1 MKTDKRYW
9 FILIIP
15 IAAIIAIAVFLIP
28 GHKHHD
34 WDDDEEEEEEL
45 RTERSGFDITEED
58 IAAIPEGEPPVWGG
72 NSPAIHEEPVPGIVI
87 DARENAFDHPTTVKF
102 RPATTE
108 EHKELSKAI
117 CQQLPSH
124 SLLFAFDLDAGIE
137 PMHRAPG
144 NFSVELDLE
153 KLDIPE
159 ELWGHLCVCR
169 LDESGIVQQY
179 SRTLSDDGIFRFES
193 SKNCL
198 WAITAMVGTCLANGL
213 TTGLTSKLVWNI
225 IIPVAG
231 AAPYLRRWWSLNS
244 EYGDELV
251 ELGVDDHKLGQFTVG
266 FKPSDTDHPY
276 AEKYLK
282 GIRRIQAIQASLKVK
297 ARNALDNEHRLE
309 REHSFSLWSNS
320 NAVRDSIRY
329 NALLQSMIDNHDEL
343 QKLSMN
349 DTLKTPESIMN
360 ICMMIRFAK
369 SYLKNVARVKEPGD
383 LSRFYFGG
391 STIADDQSGAYKHF
405 LDVCP
410 MIGIDYCSSNGTYIQ
425 KGTGKV
431 QVGTE
436 AEDALKITIAHELFH
451 HHQSAYVWFSLFRS
465 KTWDECT
472 ATVLERDYAKWL
484 YDQDK
489 LSKRPEELEAY
500 YADTKEKEWLFA
512 PLDNSLIIPTDFNL
526 SVVGT
531 VYRTSGLK
539 LLGEIKD
546 MVEGDRPLNYK
557 EAERMLLETLY
568 PMTPLGIPVYMW
580 RDILGFCNGIGQAVT
595 MSYAN
600 CDKGYMLGEFYMY
613 IRDKYKPDARLHD
626 FLMYGTGFTDML
638 LLSAGWNIA
647 NAFKEG
653 FKVGD
658 EFLYRA
664 FEEYCGTVMGEIV
677 KRQKGLMKGDQGKYY
692 RDQAFKPNLPI
703 SREQPIVKLQCWERA
718 GMFACRTAN
727 FMPADSCD
735 LYNLFLVP
743 HMYNGKENA
752 VKAFIL
758 RGDSAY
764 SSTPYYLECDSNG
777 MKSPTSVALLF
788 TDKMKN
794 LDLVVS
800 DYYNAVAFYA
810 PKEKPETEM
819 VSGGVR
825 MKTYELPSDEM
836 MRNNYVTGIAY
847 TVKNN
852 KTGRENTV
860 LKTLVDPDTPV
871 IAIPDWQAG
880 EEADISTYCRWYYQP
895 YANDAAI
902 YYSPKSEEVTANGDA
917 GESAE
922 VVFDQSVRITSM
934 MGDMSL
940 TTVLN
945 MRDAREIGMTE
956 EKRKEINDDY
966 ARSFRC
972 DARLCLRKDGT
983 FTLTIPPISGSFDK
997 TFDGETAHLV
1007 ITTSGATFDGK
1018 GEWYGYDPGNPY
1030 SRLTVDNADME
1041 GTTVT
1046 QRWKV
1051 TGHSENSNGN
1061 YDITFSASGGTYSMS
1076 AEIEDGKCKNLK
1088 ITFSKCHLKGNA
1100 SDDGENASIDED
1112 RENLDIIGHSE

>member
-1 MKTDKRYW
+1 M
-9 FILIIP
+9 LIP
-15 IAAIIAIAVFLIP
+15 VVAIIAIVVFLIP
-28 GHKHHD
+28 RNKHHD
-34 WDDDEEEEEEL
+34 WDDEEEEEN
-45 RTERSGFDITEED
+45 RTERSDFDITEED

-72 NSPAIHEEPVPGIVI
+72 NSPAVHEEPVPGITI

-117 CQQLPSH
+117 SKQLPSH

-231 AAPYLRRWWSLNS
+231 AAPYLCRWWSLNS

-266 FKPSDTDHPY
+266 FKPSDTEHPY

-282 GIRRIQAIQASLKVK
+282 GIRRIQTIQASLKVK

-320 NAVRDSIRY
+320 YAVRDSIRY
-329 NALLQSMIDNHDEL
+329 NALLQSMIANHNEL
-343 QKLSMN
+343 QELSMN

-526 SVVGT
+526 PVVGT

-568 PMTPLGIPVYMW
+568 QMTPLGIHVYMW
-580 RDILGFCNGIGQAVT
+580 RDILGFCNGIGQAFT

-653 FKVGD
+653 FQVGD

-677 KRQKGLMKGDQGKYY
+677 KRQRNLMKGTQGQYY
-692 RDQAFKPNLPI
+692 RDQAFKPDLPV

-718 GMFACRTAN
+718 GMFACRTATLQ
-727 FMPADSCD
+727 PADSSD

-743 HMYNGKENA
+743 HMYNGKEEA
-752 VKAFIL
+752 VKAFVL

-788 TDKMKN
+788 NDKMKN

-819 VSGGVR
+819 VSGGGVR
-825 MKTYELPSDEM
+825 MKTYELPSDEL
-836 MRNNYVTGIAY
+836 MRSGYVTGIAY

-860 LKTLVDPDTPV
+860 LKTLADPDTPV
-871 IAIPDWQAG
+871 IAIPDYQAG

-895 YANDAAI
+895 YPNESTI
-902 YYSPKSEEVTANGDA
+902 YYSPKSNQETASVSEGDVLVDENFRMYIFLDMNMWDENSEEMRNSGYAL
-917 GESAE
+917 E
-922 VVFDQSVRITSM
+922 QMRQ
-934 MGDMSL
+934 MS
-940 TTVLN
+940 T
-945 MRDAREIGMTE
+945 
-956 EKRKEINDDY
+956 
-966 ARSFRC
+966 
-972 DARLCLRKDGT
+972 
-983 FTLTIPPISGSFDK
+983 
-997 TFDGETAHLV
+997 TAHLV
-1007 ITTSGATFDGK
+1007 IKPDGVFSLSIKPVQYTLSKSTGEGYSESRTVNVSGVEISGRGTVSRNDNEIILTTTSMTCNTITQKASSLDKGPHDSQEMSEDYQFDLH
-1018 GEWYGYDPGNPY
+1018 NQQAV
-1030 SRLTVDNADME
+1030 LTYTKNVYNKN
-1041 GTTVT
+1041 
-1046 QRWKV
+1046 W
-1051 TGHSENSNGN
+1051 
-1061 YDITFSASGGTYSMS
+1061 F
-1076 AEIEDGKCKNLK
+1076 EIELELHQTGIDQWRYHDGDPTK
-1088 ITFSKCHLKGNA
+1088 T
-1100 SDDGENASIDED
+1100 DQVDEIVT
-1112 RENLDIIGHSE
+1112 RAFRGTNP

>member
-9 FILIIP
+9 YALLIP
-15 IAAIIAIAVFLIP
+15 VVAIIAIVVFLIP
-28 GHKHHD
+28 GNKHHD
-34 WDDDEEEEEEL
+34 WDDDEEEEERV
-45 RTERSGFDITEED
+45 RTERSDFDITEED

-72 NSPAIHEEPVPGIVI
+72 NSPAVHEEPVPGITI

-102 RPATTE
+102 RPATE
-108 EHKELSKAI
+108 AEHKELSQAI
-117 CQQLPSH
+117 SRQLPSH
-124 SLLFAFDLDAGIE
+124 SLLFGFDLDAGIE

-282 GIRRIQAIQASLKVK
+282 GIRRIQTIQASLKVK

-580 RDILGFCNGIGQAVT
+580 RDILGFCNGIGQAFT

-788 TDKMKN
+788 NDKMKN

-860 LKTLVDPDTPV
+860 LKTLADPDTPV
-871 IAIPDWQAG
+871 IAIPDYQAG

-895 YANDAAI
+895 YPNESTI
-902 YYSPKSEEVTANGDA
+902 YYSPKSNQETASVSEGDVLVD
-917 GESAE
+917 EN
-922 VVFDQSVRITSM
+922 FRMYIFLD
-934 MGDMSL
+934 
-940 TTVLN
+940 LN
-945 MRDAREIGMTE
+945 MWDENSE
-956 EKRKEINDDY
+956 EMRNSGY
-966 ARSFRC
+966 ALEQMRQMS
-972 DARLCLRKDGT
+972 T
-983 FTLTIPPISGSFDK
+983 
-997 TFDGETAHLV
+997 TAHLV
-1007 ITTSGATFDGK
+1007 IKPDGVFSLSIKPVQYTLSKSTGEGYSESHTMNVSGVEISGRGTVSRNDNKIILTTTSMTCNTITQKASSLDKGPNDSQESSDDFKFDLH
-1018 GEWYGYDPGNPY
+1018 NQQAV
-1030 SRLTVDNADME
+1030 LTYTKNVYNKN
-1041 GTTVT
+1041 
-1046 QRWKV
+1046 W
-1051 TGHSENSNGN
+1051 
-1061 YDITFSASGGTYSMS
+1061 F
-1076 AEIEDGKCKNLK
+1076 EIELELHQTGVYCWRYHDGDPTK
-1088 ITFSKCHLKGNA
+1088 TDQA
-1100 SDDGENASIDED
+1100 DEIVT
-1112 RENLDIIGHSE
+1112 RAFRGTNP

>member
-9 FILIIP
+9 YALLIP
-15 IAAIIAIAVFLIP
+15 VMAIIAIVVFLIP
-28 GHKHHD
+28 GNKHHD
-34 WDDDEEEEEEL
+34 WDDDEEEEERV
-45 RTERSGFDITEED
+45 RTERSDFDITEED

-72 NSPAIHEEPVPGIVI
+72 NSPAVHEEPVPGIVI
-87 DARENAFDHPTTVKF
+87 DARENTFDHPTTVKF

-117 CQQLPSH
+117 SKQLPSH

-153 KLDIPE
+153 KLEIPE
-159 ELWGHLCVCR
+159 ELWSHLCVCR

-198 WAITAMVGTCLANGL
+198 WAITAMVGTCMANGL
-213 TTGLTSKLVWNI
+213 TTGLTSKVVWNI
-225 IIPVAG
+225 IIPVLG
-231 AAPYLRRWWSLNS
+231 AAPYLYRWWSLDS

-282 GIRRIQAIQASLKVK
+282 GIRRIQTIQASLKVK

-309 REHSFSLWSNS
+309 REHSFSLWSNR

-343 QKLSMN
+343 QKLSKN

-360 ICMMIRFAK
+360 ICMMIRYAK

-391 STIADDQSGAYKHF
+391 SIIADDQSGAYRHF

-436 AEDALKITIAHELFH
+436 VEDALKITIAHELFH

-484 YDQDK
+484 YDQEK

-526 SVVGT
+526 PAVGT
-531 VYRTSGLK
+531 AYRMSGLK

-557 EAERMLLETLY
+557 EAERMLLETLI
-568 PMTPLGIPVYMW
+568 PMRPSVGNLYTNLL
-580 RDILGFCNGIGQAVT
+580 RDIFGFYNGMGEAVN

-677 KRQKGLMKGDQGKYY
+677 KRQKDLMKGNRGQHY
-692 RDQAFKPNLPI
+692 RDQAFKPDLPV

-718 GMFACRTAN
+718 GMFACRTAT

-743 HMYNGKENA
+743 HMYNGKEKA
-752 VKAFIL
+752 VKAFVL
-758 RGDSAY
+758 RGDSVY

-800 DYYNAVAFYA
+800 DYYDAVAFYA
-810 PKEKPETEM
+810 PKEKLETEM
-819 VSGGVR
+819 VGGGVR

-860 LKTLVDPDTPV
+860 LKTLADPDTPV

-880 EEADISTYCRWYYQP
+880 EEADITTYCRWYYQP
-895 YANDAAI
+895 YPNESTI
-902 YYSPKSEEVTANGDA
+902 YYSPKSDGGIESRSDGDVLVDDTFDMGTMFGMIMWSENNEEILREYDLESRKQLATTAHLIIKSDGTFSLSIKPLEVILSTTDYEGLKDSQMSISGIEIKGKGDVRRENNMYIYVTT
-917 GESAE
+917 
-922 VVFDQSVRITSM
+922 TSM
-934 MGDMSL
+934 TS
-940 TTVLN
+940 N
-945 MRDAREIGMTE
+945 IFTE
-956 EKRKEINDDY
+956 KEINKRNNITMSESDY
-966 ARSFRC
+966 KYELAEQQAVLEYCKGGYTNTDRFEINLELHRT
-972 DARLCLRKDGT
+972 G
-983 FTLTIPPISGSFDK
+983 IDK
-997 TFDGETAHLV
+997 WRYHVE
-1007 ITTSGATFDGK
+1007 
-1018 GEWYGYDPGNPY
+1018 DP
-1030 SRLTVDNADME
+1030 
-1041 GTTVT
+1041 
-1046 QRWKV
+1046 
-1051 TGHSENSNGN
+1051 
-1061 YDITFSASGGTYSMS
+1061 
-1076 AEIEDGKCKNLK
+1076 LK
-1088 ITFSKCHLKGNA
+1088 T
-1100 SDDGENASIDED
+1100 ED
-1112 RENLDIIGHSE
+1112 RDEMTTQEFSGYRPSR